1 MINPKYLAVVPTDY
15 EIYAVGETEAKAKRA
30 ALKAAKEW
38 LGNLGVQYKS
48 LKELEEWL
56 GCNVYPISEFGIAQ
70 EG

>member
-1 MINPKYLAVVPTDY
+1 MIVPNYLAVVPTDY

-38 LGNLGVQYKS
+38 LDRRDVKYKS

-56 GCNVYPISEFGIAQ
+56 GCNVYPISEFGVAQ